1 MLLTCD
7 ETLALVV
14 RRLPSLGRALR
25 PTARL
30 GAIGLDSLDRVEL
43 LMVIH
48 ELFGIRLE
56 VEDLDAERT
65 VGELVERIAA
75 RAVEVS
81 QL

>member
-1 MLLTCD
+1 MLQTCD

-14 RRLPSLGRALR
+14 RRLPSLARVLR

-30 GAIGLDSLDRVEL
+30 GAIGLDSLDQVEL

-56 VEDLDAERT
+56 IEDLGAERT
-65 VGELVERIAA
+65 VGELAERITA
-75 RAVEVS
+75 RSAEVP
-81 QL
+81 QP

>member
-7 ETLALVV
+7 EALALVV
-14 RRLPSLGRALR
+14 RRLPALARVLR

-43 LMVIH
+43 LIVIH

-56 VEDLDAERT
+56 PEDLEAERT
-65 VGELVERIAA
+65 VGELVERIVA
-75 RAVEVS
+75 RAQEVP
-81 QL
+81 QP